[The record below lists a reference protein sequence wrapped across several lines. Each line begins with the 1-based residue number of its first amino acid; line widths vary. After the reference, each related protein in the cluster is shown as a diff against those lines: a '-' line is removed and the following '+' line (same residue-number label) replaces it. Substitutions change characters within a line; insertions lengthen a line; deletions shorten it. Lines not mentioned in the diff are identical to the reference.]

1 VTDLHP
7 NIDCRAAGKCAIA
20 TIALVVACHAGP
32 ASSAAA
38 PAPTGL
44 AAPATASTD
53 SLHHADVA
61 LARAVVLWRDG
72 DLRGAADLLAGLD
85 LSPGAAWERADR
97 AAFLLAVLER
107 RLGRPQ
113 ALRDKAATAADA
125 ASASPYRRW
134 LAHLALWDA
143 ASEGLATT
151 AGPLTSS
158 SRPLPGDAVLE
169 ASLLLESGQSEAAA
183 DLLSGVE
190 PEGDLAAMHL
200 QLLALALQQAGRDP
214 LPALRRLA
222 DLDIE
227 GGPGSALVA
236 AARLQMARAALTRGE
251 NPDQHLQRV
260 VAAGNATPDPLAGQA
275 HRLLALTAL
284 DRGDTT
290 AALHHLDEALARRLE
305 GLTRRQALLER
316 GALHGAQGDWQAAAA
331 DHAAAEADWRREQA
345 ELATLVDGAR
355 DGGVGAAWS
364 AWTAVESWDV
374 ELRPD
379 TRALALAL
387 DALAEAA
394 LDLRGQPEAD
404 PSRLLKVQAGRES
417 DVAAAWSGAAADH
430 QPTTAEFDAW
440 RRLRDGLARAEAQRA
455 ERAWDVDRQLQER
468 DRRLGFLTR
477 GQLRAAVE
485 ADTLSALTGRLD
497 ALQSRL
503 AAGLVTLRA
512 LHDQALADIA
522 GRTQAANEELRRNA
536 LYAEAIRHFHVN
548 GPQDTRRATAA
559 ADATAA
565 GELLAQEMVLSGQ
578 MESFNDAFATR
589 APGLLGRSLREI
601 WEPRLV
607 EGNRALRTTL
617 GAHATRTAS
626 LATELASLA
635 AQAQAD
641 AELARRE
648 QDHAA
653 AVAHAAVMADSLHS
667 TRVAIAAAVAGR
679 GRQRLALERE
689 GIDYHLAD
697 AAYWRAV
704 EVATDPATAE
714 QADLVAP
721 ARELASARL
730 DTFLARHP
738 HSTTL
743 SEARFRRAD
752 LDLFRAREA
761 FQARMAGY
769 LDQTGAGA
777 DAARAMAPLFDGERA
792 AALYEAI
799 LRDDPAFA
807 HSDAVLFNLGML
819 KADSGQPG
827 AMELLAR
834 LVREYPAAAGAQE
847 AWLRLGDDR
856 FDAGDHAG
864 SVPHYENAA
873 GGNDPSLAAI
883 ALYKLGWARFADDGF
898 AESGVAFSRL
908 LDLLGDG
915 AGAATR
921 DGQAAPRAG
930 GPANLR
936 EEARDHMVQALL
948 RAGGARA
955 FADHVERVGARP
967 WDERTLAAMAD
978 QAARYSLDDD
988 AVACDELW
996 LRRYP
1001 ESPGALAAAERLVGA
1016 LERGGKGEAA
1026 RKARLEQAPRFLPG
1040 SPWLAA
1046 TDSLAL
1052 RERADR
1058 FARRA
1063 YEGAAVFEH
1072 QAARAGRDTTAW
1084 SRALDHY
1091 ETFLAH
1097 WPDAAEAPRL
1107 DYQAGEAAR
1116 ALHAHEKAL
1125 AHFEAAARSDT
1136 ATFAADAAWQA
1147 VAVRDAWYRSTLT
1160 PGRGTGDDPLATA
1173 LLKAGD
1179 DYLARHPGSTHAAEL
1194 AWRQGQVAY
1203 AHGWD
1208 EDAAGR
1214 LLAFSRNFPDDDH
1227 APEAARL
1234 AGDAQYR
1241 RRDFT
1246 AAGAAYEQALALAG
1260 KTGRSK
1266 LAAELAA
1273 VLPLCA
1279 YENAAAVDSTES
1291 PAAAAPLYLAVAT
1304 RWPAY
1309 EHASLALYR
1318 AGLGFAAAGEHD
1330 QAVAAWERIVAAD
1343 ANGAYGRDA
1352 AVRIAQSLEAAGH
1365 AASAS
1370 LAWARFSELYPD
1382 GEDAPAALLKAIDL
1396 REVAADTAGAESL
1409 RDDYLKRFPND
1420 TETAFAVA
1428 GSRARRELDQAARE
1442 GTPVAT
1448 LVTRPVA
1455 KKKAAAA
1462 PASAVRR
1469 YLDLAEA
1476 HPEQADASLLARV
1489 DYLAA
1494 EESLRDYL
1502 ALPLTQPLPASIERK
1517 NKRLEA
1523 VVALFNRC
1531 VDRGD
1536 PEYAHAAAY
1545 RIGEAV
1551 VHLGTALLASERPA
1565 GLAGDD
1571 LAAYDEVLRE
1581 QSWTFTERG
1590 ENAWAQL
1597 LRKADRSSGRDPGGW
1612 LARTETE
1619 LWPRL
1624 ARRYVHRPEL
1634 EYPLAAASARP

>member
-1 VTDLHP
+1 MTDLHP
-7 NIDCRAAGKCAIA
+7 NIDCRAAGKCAFA

-32 ASSAAA
+32 ASSAAV

-53 SLHHADVA
+53 TLHHADVA
-61 LARAVVLWRDG
+61 LARAVVLWRAG
-72 DLRGAADLLAGLD
+72 DLRSAADLLAGLD
-85 LSPGAAWERADR
+85 LSPTTAWPRADR

-125 ASASPYRRW
+125 TSASPYRRW

-143 ASEGLATT
+143 ASEGLATQ
-151 AGPLTSS
+151 ADPLTSS

-183 DLLSGVE
+183 DLLSRVE
-190 PEGDLAAMHL
+190 PDGDLAAMHL

-236 AARLQMARAALTRGE
+236 AARLQMARAALARGE

-260 VAAGNATPDPLAGQA
+260 VAAGDATPDPLAGQA

-290 AALHHLDEALARRLE
+290 AALHHLDEALTHKLA

-316 GALHGAQGDWQAAAA
+316 GALYGARGDWQAAAD

-345 ELATLVDGAR
+345 ELATLADGAG
-355 DGGVGAAWS
+355 DGGVDAAWS

-379 TRALALAL
+379 TRALAAAL

-404 PSRLLKVQAGRES
+404 PSRLLKAQASRES
-417 DVAAAWSGAAADH
+417 DTAAAGSGAAADH

-468 DRRLGFLTR
+468 DRRLGFLER

-485 ADTLSALTGRLD
+485 ADTLSALAGRLD

-512 LHDQALADIA
+512 LHDQALAEIA

-548 GPQDTRRATAA
+548 GPRDTRRATAA

-565 GELLAQEMVLSGQ
+565 GELLAQEMALSGQ
-578 MESFNDAFATR
+578 MESFNDAFAKR

-617 GAHATRTAS
+617 EAHATRTAS
-626 LATELASLA
+626 LATELASLT

-648 QDHAA
+648 QAHAA
-653 AVAHAAVMADSLHS
+653 AVAHAAVMADSLQS
-667 TRVAIAAAVAGR
+667 TRVVIAAAVAER
-679 GRQRLALERE
+679 GRQKLALERE

-769 LDQTGAGA
+769 LDQAGAGA

-827 AMELLAR
+827 AMDLLAQ
-834 LVREYPAAAGAQE
+834 LVREYPNAAGAQE

-921 DGQAAPRAG
+921 DGQPVPHAG

-936 EEARDHMVQALL
+936 EEAGDHLVQALL

-1160 PGRGTGDDPLATA
+1160 AGRGTGDDPLATA

-1179 DYLARHPGSTHAAEL
+1179 DYLARHPDSAHAAEL

-1214 LLAFSRNFPDDDH
+1214 LLAFSRNFPADDH

-1246 AAGAAYEQALALAG
+1246 AAGAAYEQALALAE

-1279 YENAAAVDSTES
+1279 YENAAAVDSTQS

-1304 RWPAY
+1304 RWPGY

-1352 AVRIAQSLEAAGH
+1352 AVRIAQSQEAAGR

-1420 TETAFAVA
+1420 IEMAFAVA
-1428 GSRARRELDQAARE
+1428 GSRARRELDRAARE

-1455 KKKAAAA
+1455 KKKAAA

-1476 HPEQADASLLARV
+1476 HPDQADTSLLARV
-1489 DYLAA
+1489 DYLTA

-1565 GLAGDD
+1565 GLSGDD

>member
-1 VTDLHP
+1 MRALLP
-7 NIDCRAAGKCAIA
+7 IPGRRRAAACAVVTIAFVFAAHPAPAAAAAAVAPHGIAVPAIA
-20 TIALVVACHAGP
+20 
-32 ASSAAA
+32 
-38 PAPTGL
+38 
-44 AAPATASTD
+44 ATDT
-53 SLHHADVA
+53 LHHADVA
-61 LARAVVLWRDG
+61 LARAVVLWRGG
-72 DLRGAADLLAGLD
+72 DLRAAAALLAELD
-85 LSPGAAWERADR
+85 LSPTAAWPRADR

-143 ASEGLATT
+143 AGGVADPSSL
-151 AGPLTSS
+151 LTPSA
-158 SRPLPGDAVLE
+158 RPLPGEAVLE
-169 ASLLLESGQSEAAA
+169 ASLLLESGRAEAAA
-183 DLLSGVE
+183 DLLSRVE
-190 PEGDLAAMHL
+190 PEGALASMHL
-200 QLLALALQQAGRDP
+200 QLLALSLNQAGRDP
-214 LPALRRLA
+214 LPAWRRLA
-222 DLDIE
+222 DLDDE
-227 GGPGSALVA
+227 AGPGAALVA
-236 AARLQMARAALTRGE
+236 AARLQLARAALTHGE
-251 NPDQHLQRV
+251 SADTHLQRV
-260 VAAGNATPDPLAGQA
+260 VAAGAAAPASLAGQA

-290 AALHHLDEALARRLE
+290 TALRQLDEALARGLD

-316 GALHGAQGDWQAAAA
+316 GALHGARGDWQAAAA
-331 DHAAAEADWRREQA
+331 DHAAAEADWRREEA
-345 ELATLVDGAR
+345 ELATWSRGAR
-355 DGGVGAAWS
+355 ADAVDPAWS
-364 AWTAVESWDV
+364 DWTAAGSWDH

-379 TRALALAL
+379 PRAL
-387 DALAEAA
+387 DAAVSALAEEA
-394 LDLRGQPEAD
+394 LDLRKQPDAE
-404 PSRLLKVQAGRES
+404 PSRRLSAANGGLP
-417 DVAAAWSGAAADH
+417 DVAADMSGAAADH
-430 QPTTAEFDAW
+430 QPTTAELDAW
-440 RRLRDGLARAEAQRA
+440 RRLRDGLAHAEARRAES
-455 ERAWDVDRQLQER
+455 AWDVDRQRQER
-468 DRRLGFLTR
+468 ERRLGFLAR
-477 GQLRAAVE
+477 GQRRAVVE
-485 ADTLSALTGRLD
+485 SDTLAALAGRLD
-497 ALQSRL
+497 AMQARL
-503 AAGLVTLRA
+503 EAGLVTLRA
-512 LHDQALADIA
+512 LHDQALLSIA
-522 GRTQAANEELRRNA
+522 VRTKAANEELRRNA
-536 LYAEAIRHFHVN
+536 LYAQAIGHFHVD
-548 GPQDTRRATAA
+548 GPQDTRRAAA
-559 ADATAA
+559 AAGATAA
-565 GELLAQEMVLSGQ
+565 GELLTQEIALAAQLEA
-578 MESFNDAFATR
+578 FNHAFATR
-589 APGLLGRSLREI
+589 APDLLGRSLREI

-607 EGNRALRTTL
+607 EGNRTLRNNL
-617 GAHATRTAS
+617 AAQGARAATF
-626 LATELASLA
+626 ATELAGLT

-648 QDHAA
+648 QVHAA
-653 AVAHAAVMADSLHS
+653 AVAQAASMADSLQS
-667 TRVAIAAAVAGR
+667 TRLAIAAAVGGR
-679 GRQRLALERE
+679 GRHRLALERE

-721 ARELASARL
+721 LRESASARL
-730 DTFLARHP
+730 DTFLARYP
-738 HSTTL
+738 HSATL

-761 FQARMAGY
+761 FQTRMAGY
-769 LDQTGAGA
+769 LGQSQGGAE
-777 DAARAMAPLFDGERA
+777 AARAMAPLFDGDRA
-792 AALYEAI
+792 AALYEEI

-807 HSDAVLFNLGML
+807 HRDAVLFNLGML
-819 KADSGQPG
+819 KADSGRPG
-827 AMELLAR
+827 AMDLLAQ
-834 LVREYPAAAGAQE
+834 LVREHPAAAGAQE
-847 AWLRLGDDR
+847 ARLRLGDDR

-864 SVPHYENAA
+864 SVAHYEIAAA
-873 GGNDPSLAAI
+873 GDDRSLAAI
-883 ALYKLGWARFADDGF
+883 ALYKLGWARFADDAF

-908 LDLLGDG
+908 LDLLGDS
-915 AGAATR
+915 AGIEA
-921 DGQAAPRAG
+921 GSEAPRAG

-936 EEARDHMVQALL
+936 DEARDHLVQALL
-948 RAGGARA
+948 RAGGAAA
-955 FADHVERVGARP
+955 FARHVDQVGVRP

-1001 ESPGALAAAERLVGA
+1001 DRPGALAAAERLVGA
-1016 LERGGKGEAA
+1016 LERGGRRDTA
-1026 RKARLEQAPRFLPG
+1026 RLARLEQAPRFLPG

-1046 TDSLAL
+1046 NDSLAL

-1084 SRALDHY
+1084 SRALAHY

-1116 ALHAHEKAL
+1116 ALHAHERAL

-1136 ATFAADAAWQA
+1136 ASFAVDAAWQA
-1147 VAVRDAWYRSTLT
+1147 VAVRDAWYRSTLSKA
-1160 PGRGTGDDPLATA
+1160 RGAGEDTLATA

-1179 DYLARHPGSTHAAEL
+1179 TFLARHPDNAHAAEL
-1194 AWRQGQVAY
+1194 AWRQGRVAY
-1203 AHGWD
+1203 AHGRN
-1208 EDAAGR
+1208 EEAARR
-1214 LLAFSRNFPDDDH
+1214 LLAFSRGFPADEH

-1246 AAGAAYEQALALAG
+1246 AAGAAYEQALALAERS
-1260 KTGRSK
+1260 GRSA
-1266 LAAELAA
+1266 LAAELTA

-1279 YENAAAVDSTES
+1279 YENAADVDSTQS
-1291 PAAAAPLYLAVAT
+1291 AAAAAPLYLAVAT
-1304 RWPAY
+1304 RWPGY

-1318 AGLGFAAAGEHD
+1318 AGLGFAAAGEPD
-1330 QAVAAWERIVAAD
+1330 QAVSAWERIVAVD
-1343 ANGAYGRDA
+1343 AHGAYARDAYARDA
-1352 AVRIAQSLEAAGH
+1352 AVRIAQTQEAAGR
-1365 AASAS
+1365 AAPAA

-1382 GEDAPAALLKAIDL
+1382 GEDAPAALLRAIDL
-1396 REVAADTAGAESL
+1396 RETATDTVGAEAL

-1420 TETAFAVA
+1420 LETAFVVA
-1428 GSRARRELDQAARE
+1428 GSRARRELDRTGRD

-1448 LVTRPVA
+1448 LVSGPAA
-1455 KKKAAAA
+1455 KKKAT
-1462 PASAVRR
+1462 AVRR

-1476 HPEQADASLLARV
+1476 HPDQADASLLARV
-1489 DYLAA
+1489 DYLTA
-1494 EESLRDYL
+1494 EEALRDYL
-1502 ALPLTQPLPASIERK
+1502 ALPITQPLPPSIERK
-1517 NKRLEA
+1517 NKLLET

-1531 VDRGD
+1531 VERGD

-1551 VHLGTALLASERPA
+1551 VRLGEALLASERPA

-1597 LRKADRSSGRDPGGW
+1597 LRKADRSTGRDPGGW